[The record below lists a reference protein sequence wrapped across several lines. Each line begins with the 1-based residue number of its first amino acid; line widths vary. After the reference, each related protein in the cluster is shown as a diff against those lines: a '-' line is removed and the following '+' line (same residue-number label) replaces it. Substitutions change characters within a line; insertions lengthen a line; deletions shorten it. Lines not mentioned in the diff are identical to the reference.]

1 MRIESQKFN
10 GVCECGE
17 NHKMTTR
24 YCAHKLGIP
33 FISMPTA
40 ASVDEFCSTVSAMT
54 WRGCKKT
61 MPGVAPDLVI
71 PMVYMGKRLESEK
84 LSPFLKSIFRCG
96 NFSPGVV

>member
-54 WRGCKKT
+54 
-61 MPGVAPDLVI
+61 
-71 PMVYMGKRLESEK
+71 
-84 LSPFLKSIFRCG
+84 
-96 NFSPGVV
+96 